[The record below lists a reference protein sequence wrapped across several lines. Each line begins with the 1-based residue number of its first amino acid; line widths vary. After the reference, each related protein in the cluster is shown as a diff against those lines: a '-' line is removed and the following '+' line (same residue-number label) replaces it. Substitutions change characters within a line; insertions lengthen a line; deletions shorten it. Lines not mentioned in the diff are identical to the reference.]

1 MHLPSHPLASRP
13 SRRSRRSGFAPAAA
27 ATIVAAL
34 SLSCASPG
42 PPRPPSLHLPRI
54 PSDLAAERVGDRV
67 QLHWTTSDR
76 TTDSL
81 PAPSS
86 LTAEVCRESPLPP
99 ARVGADPACTVV
111 TRLPVKPGASQAAEA
126 LPPQLA
132 TGPVTALRYRVRILN
147 GDNRAAGYTRVAVA
161 PSGTAPSPVQAL
173 RATASRNGAVVEW
186 APSPSPSVIE
196 LVRLHD
202 APPPP
207 PQAKKPAGAA
217 KATSPVDMD
226 AEEPAE
232 VRLRSADVK
241 TTPNASD
248 PGGIVDH
255 TARRGET
262 YTYRAQRIRLAE
274 ADGHTFKLRSELS
287 QPVTLKN
294 TDVFPPSPPT
304 GVAGVPSSSG
314 GHAAIDLSWQ
324 PDADIDLAGYNIYR
338 RDAGGSF
345 TRLNAAPLTGPA
357 YTDATVTPGS
367 RYTYRVTAVDASGN
381 ESAPSTE
388 ASETAEA
395 PNP

>member
-13 SRRSRRSGFAPAAA
+13 SRSNRRSRFAPAAA

-34 SLSCASPG
+34 SISCASPG

-54 PSDLAAERVGDRV
+54 PSDLSAERVGDQV
-67 QLHWTTSDR
+67 HLHWTTSDR

-81 PAPSS
+81 PAPSN

-99 ARVGADPACTVV
+99 TRVGADPACNVV
-111 TRLPVKPGASQAAEA
+111 NRLPVKPGPSQAAEA

-147 GDNRAAGYTRVAVA
+147 GDNRAAGYTKVVIA
-161 PSGTAPSPVQAL
+161 PSGAAPSPVQAL

-186 APSPSPSVIE
+186 TPSPTPSVIE
-196 LVRLHD
+196 LVRVHD
-202 APPPP
+202 VAPQP
-207 PQAKKPAGAA
+207 PQAKKPASSA
-217 KATSPVDMD
+217 KAPSPLDMD

-232 VRLRSADVK
+232 VRLRSADIK
-241 TTPNASD
+241 TNPNATD
-248 PGGIVDH
+248 PGGTVDH

-274 ADGHTFKLRSELS
+274 VDGHTLKLRSELS

-304 GVAGVPSSSG
+304 GLAGVPSSSG
-314 GHAAIDLSWQ
+314 GRAAIDLSWQ
-324 PDADIDLAGYNIYR
+324 PDADIDLAGYNVYR
-338 RDAGGSF
+338 RDADGSF
-345 TRLNAAPLTGPA
+345 TRLNTAPLTGPA
-357 YTDATVTPGS
+357 YTDATVAPGT

-388 ASETAEA
+388 ASETAQFT
-395 PNP
+395 N

>member
-13 SRRSRRSGFAPAAA
+13 SRSNRRSRFAPAAA

-34 SLSCASPG
+34 SISCASPG

-54 PSDLAAERVGDRV
+54 PSDLTAERVGDRV

-99 ARVGADPACTVV
+99 TRVGADPACNVV
-111 TRLPVKPGASQAAEA
+111 TRLPVKPGPSQAAEA

-147 GDNRAAGYTRVAVA
+147 GDNRTAGYTKVAVA
-161 PSGTAPSPVQAL
+161 PSGEAPSP
-173 RATASRNGAVVEW
+173 T
-186 APSPSPSVIE
+186 PSVIE

-202 APPPP
+202 VPPQP
-207 PQAKKPAGAA
+207 PQAKKPASSPKAA
-217 KATSPVDMD
+217 ASPLDMD

-232 VRLRSADVK
+232 VRLRSADIK
-241 TTPNASD
+241 TNPNAAD
-248 PGGIVDH
+248 PGGTIDH

-274 ADGHTFKLRSELS
+274 VDGRTLKLRSELS

-294 TDVFPPSPPT
+294 TDVFPPSPPA
-304 GVAGVPSSSG
+304 GLAGVPSSSG

-324 PDADIDLAGYNIYR
+324 PDADIDLAGYNVYR
-338 RDAGGSF
+338 RDANGSF

-357 YTDATVTPGS
+357 YTDATVTPGT
-367 RYTYRVTAVDASGN
+367 RYTYRVTAVDGSGN

-388 ASETAEA
+388 ASETAQST
-395 PNP
+395 N